1 MSKEWKYFII
11 AGGIILIV
19 WVASFAIIYV
29 FIDEWENR
37 GQFGDLFGAVN
48 ALFSGLAFAGLVI
61 TIMQQRHDLQLQ
73 RNAIE
78 QTNKEMQ
85 QQTQEFDT
93 QNETLRRQ
101 QFDNTYFELLHM
113 LQTIVG
119 DLTLNVEYSQYID
132 DDQHKKSFTCK
143 GRNVFQELFTRR
155 HYKVV
160 AGTSRLLESLK
171 EEINKN
177 GVDKTFARDEFKF
190 LYHYFRF
197 VYRIIK
203 YVDESTFLK
212 YYNEKYS
219 YISFLRST
227 LSNYEIAVLFYNC
240 LTGNESENFKPLI
253 ERYALFNNIDTNLL
267 CNSNDIKLYDE
278 FAFKRHEPS
287 LIITHT
293 NFQMRCVR
301 SGLYQ
306 WIIEIRMNALY
317 GDVVINEITLKNT
330 DFFIGNMFS
339 KAKELRLSEYYTICD
354 LKASMPHYVFKNKQI
369 IWNGFKKSISCQE
382 IKENKTENMTFGDI
396 MNNTLNLLLTN
407 SNNIVMPTEN
417 WTLNIIYNS
426 NNVVEIPIKQ
436 IVVKEQR

>member
-11 AGGIILIV
+11 AGCIILIV

-29 FIDEWENR
+29 FIEEWENR

-101 QFDNTYFELLHM
+101 QFDNTFFELLHM
-113 LQTIVG
+113 LQTIVS

-160 AGTSRLLESLK
+160 AGTSRILGSLK

-219 YISFLRST
+219 YLSFLRST

-240 LTGNESENFKPLI
+240 LTGNGSENFKPLI

-301 SGLYQ
+301 VGLYQ

-317 GDVVINEITLKNT
+317 GDVVINEISLKNR
-330 DFFIGNMFS
+330 DYFIVDMFS

-354 LKASMPHYVFKNKQI
+354 LKASMPHHMFKTKQI
-369 IWNGFKKSISCQE
+369 IWTGFKKSISYQE

-396 MNNTLNLLLTN
+396 MNNTLNPLLTN
-407 SNNIVMPTEN
+407 SNDIVMPTEN